1 MYYAVLVF
9 NLYLSFTT
17 TQQVLAHFIAK
28 KVEGHRHDY
37 FLGGPHKVSNWK
49 SLVFA
54 IVLKD
59 GVRAIE

>member
-37 FLGGPHKVSNWK
+37 FLGGPHKVSN
-49 SLVFA
+49 
-54 IVLKD
+54 
-59 GVRAIE
+59 